1 MPGIRI
7 GISQLS
13 RSPQGRFQV
22 EVRLGD
28 DQTFTAEIA
37 DPGTR
42 ATEELLTWYF
52 EVFPTLRHPPDG
64 ERRKAERWLE
74 DYGTALYKQVFASEQ
89 ISRSVEPYRRDGFEA
104 CRLVISGESE
114 FHRLHWEA
122 MREPGG
128 SRPLSVVMP
137 VQRGIRN
144 PRHDPT
150 AGAPRPSLNVLVV
163 AARPYGAG
171 DLDYRSI
178 TRVLLAESWNAE
190 QPVRIDLVR
199 PGTWK
204 ALKQHL
210 RITRDPADRYQAI
223 HFDLHGVVASPESLR
238 RQTELPVRVR
248 SDEKEGAFLLFESE
262 EPGVADA
269 VPASE
274 IARLFVDHRVPV
286 AVINSCQS
294 AMFPNNGSSVAE
306 ELAKAGVRVV
316 VGMAWSV
323 TAAAVTQA
331 MPVFYR
337 AIAEGRSPAQAVM
350 ECRDDLRAD
359 SQRELRPGKP
369 VSLQDWL
376 VPVVYQ
382 QTDAVDLCLRPMSP
396 AEQETYDA
404 GQAAAGADPKDVVGR
419 DFDVLAVER
428 LLVGHRDGNQI
439 LIHGPAGVGKTWFTT
454 RLLPWWWLRTGL
466 VEKKVVVSLEHRA
479 LTGRDIVHQIADG
492 VFADDDWTGFR
503 EIAPDAQEARVAKVL
518 RAHRYLLV
526 IDTGSRPL
534 PAREDLRRFLELIRD
549 GRSLVVIAAR
559 EVDEELAEGTFGAKR
574 YELEP
579 PTPPSAQ
586 LASTAPG
593 SGPPP
598 GGLKAAVLGGLG
610 VIALIATLISQPWFP
625 PEHPTPT
632 GSATATATATVTV
645 TVTVTAGAEPEWV
658 DGPPAPGIVIV
669 SPTQEQTT
677 PACVEVRGT
686 AQGLSPDQTILV
698 AARKRPAGE
707 DEPFFLNEIADSEN
721 PAPVRTWRARISLGK
736 SNEQH
741 FDVYALTADRQS
753 AKEAR
758 KRAPGILT
766 SRESITGVRRGAH
779 VQVHQMG
786 GC

>member
-7 GISQLS
+7 EISQMS
-13 RSPQGRFQV
+13 RSPQGKFQV
-22 EVRLGD
+22 QVRLGD

-42 ATEELLTWYF
+42 ATEDLLTWYF
-52 EVFPTLRHPPDG
+52 EVLPTARRPPEG
-64 ERRKAERWLE
+64 RRREAERWLE
-74 DYGTALYKQVFASEQ
+74 VYGTALYTQVFGAEQ
-89 ISRSVEPYRRDGFEA
+89 LSRSLEPYRRAGFEE
-104 CRLVISGESE
+104 CRLVITGGSE

-137 VQRGIRN
+137 VQRGIRD
-144 PRHDPT
+144 PKHDPN
-150 AGAPRPSLNVLVV
+150 AGPPRPSLNVLVV
-163 AARPYGAG
+163 AARPYGAV
-171 DLDYRSI
+171 DPDYRSI

-190 QPVRIDLVR
+190 RPVRVDLVR

-204 ALKQHL
+204 ALEDHL
-210 RITRDPADRYQAI
+210 RTTREPADRYQAI
-223 HFDLHGVVASPESLR
+223 HFDLHGVVASPASLR
-238 RQTELPVRVR
+238 EQKKLPVRVR
-248 SDEKEGAFLLFESE
+248 SDEQEGAFLLFESE
-262 EPGVADA
+262 EPGVAEA
-269 VPASE
+269 IPASE
-274 IARLFVDHRVPV
+274 IARLFVDHRVPM

-294 AMFPNNGSSVAE
+294 AMFPTDGSSVAE
-306 ELAKAGVRVV
+306 KLAVAGVRVV

-323 TAAAVTQA
+323 TAAAVIQA
-331 MPVFYR
+331 MPLFYR
-337 AIAEGRSPAQAVM
+337 AIAEGRSPARAMM

-359 SQRELRPGKP
+359 ALRQLRPGKP

-382 QTDAVDLCLRPMSP
+382 QTDAVDLRLRPMSP
-396 AEQETYDA
+396 AEQQQYDA
-404 GQAAAGADPKDVVGR
+404 GQAAAGADPKEVVGR

-439 LIHGPAGVGKTWFTT
+439 LVHGPAGVGKTWFTT

-466 VEKKVVVSLEHRA
+466 VTRKVVISLEPKA
-479 LTGRDIVHQIADG
+479 LTGRDIVHQIAGG
-492 VFADDDWTGFR
+492 VFAGDDWTGFQDVG
-503 EIAPDAQEARVAKVL
+503 PDEQEARVAKVL
-518 RAHRYLLV
+518 RARRYLLV

-574 YELEP
+574 YALRP
-579 PTPPSAQ
+579 PMRPSAPLASRTPP
-586 LASTAPG
+586 
-593 SGPPP
+593 PPP
-598 GGLKAAVLGGLG
+598 PPPVPLWAAVLGGVG
-610 VIALIATLISQPWFP
+610 VIALIATLIAQPWSP
-625 PEHPTPT
+625 AERETAA
-632 GSATATATATVTV
+632 GSVTATATATA
-645 TVTVTAGAEPEWV
+645 GSEPGWV
-658 DGPPAPGIVIV
+658 AGPPAPGIVIV

-686 AQGLSPDQTILV
+686 AQGLTADQTILV
-698 AARKRPAGE
+698 AARKRPAAD
-707 DEPFFLNEIADSEN
+707 DEPFFLTEIADSQN
-721 PAPVRTWRARISLGK
+721 PAPVRTWRARIILGI

-758 KRAPGILT
+758 KRTAGILT

-779 VQVHQMG
+779 VKVHQKG